1 MPLPSSSLSQV
12 CRSIANFVS
21 TGLNASAN
29 SIRVMI
35 GNPADA
41 VPGASGGEHHL
52 NLFFYLIEPSG
63 FFPDT
68 NPADTWWLRLQCL
81 VTGFG
86 IAEDNISAGENDL
99 RLLGEVMRLFHET
112 PVLGALQVEDE
123 TFRLQVIFQALNP
136 DDLNH
141 IWSTQGDVSYRPSAA
156 YEMSLAPVISA
167 QRTPGSPLVGA
178 VGTQIRADMAARRAP
193 FEGEVLAPPV
203 PLTVVD
209 VSQEDWAPA
218 IALIHQGQCAQSLA
232 FARDSDALQNFAP
245 AVWVAGRVDEAV
257 TVTLAWEKWT
267 STQGWQRQEGAIEAP
282 VTDPAIDPAEADDAV
297 TTSIELPFK
306 EEEKETGQAVLYAER
321 SYVRASDGQSVTLRS
336 NPVLVTVFEEAA

>member
-1 MPLPSSSLSQV
+1 MPLPTSSLSQV

-21 TGLNASAN
+21 AGLNASAN

-52 NLFFYLIEPSG
+52 NLFFYLVEPSG

-86 IAEDNISAGENDL
+86 AAEDNISAGENDL
-99 RLLGEVMRLFHET
+99 RLLGEAMRLFHET
-112 PVLGALQVEDE
+112 PVMDALQVEDE

-141 IWSTQGDVSYRPSAA
+141 IWSTQGDVSYRPSVA
-156 YEMSLAPVISA
+156 YEMSLAPVIPT

-178 VGTQIRADMAARRAP
+178 VGTQIRADTEARRAP
-193 FEGEVLAPPV
+193 FDGKALAPPV
-203 PLTVVD
+203 SQTVVD
-209 VSQEDWAPA
+209 VSREDWVPA
-218 IALIHQGQCAQSLA
+218 ITLVYQGQCAQSLA
-232 FARDSDALQNFAP
+232 FAKDSDALTDFLP

-257 TVTLAWEKWT
+257 TLAWEKWT
-267 STQGWQRQEGAIEAP
+267 HTQGWQRQAGTQAATA
-282 VTDPAIDPAEADDAV
+282 TDPAIEPTKAREAR
-297 TTSIELPFK
+297 TTSIALPFGDN
-306 EEEKETGQAVLYAER
+306 ETGQAVLYAER
-321 SYVRASDGQSVTLRS
+321 TYLRANDDQSITIRS
-336 NPVLVTVFEEAA
+336 NPLLVTVFEEA

>member
-1 MPLPSSSLSQV
+1 MPLPISSLSQV

-35 GNPADA
+35 GNPTDA

-52 NLFFYLIEPSG
+52 NLFFYLVEPSG

-68 NPADTWWLRLQCL
+68 NPGDTWWLRLQCL

-86 IAEDNISAGENDL
+86 IAEDSISAGENDL

-112 PVLGALQVEDE
+112 PVLDALQVENE

-141 IWSTQGDVSYRPSAA
+141 IWSTQGDVSYRPSVA
-156 YEMSLAPVISA
+156 YEMSLAPVIPA
-167 QRTPGSPLVGA
+167 QRRPGSPWVGA
-178 VGTQIRADMAARRAP
+178 VGTQIRADITARRAP
-193 FEGEVLAPPV
+193 YEGEVLAPPV

-218 IALIHQGQCAQSLA
+218 IALIYQGQCAQSLA
-232 FARDSDALQNFAP
+232 FAKDSDALQNFAP
-245 AVWVAGRVDEAV
+245 AVWVAGSVEGSPVRRLNALPCFGHSNSRSSHQTSPLESETSACEQTSPIAYTSSSIRTTA
-257 TVTLAWEKWT
+257 TVTPPM
-267 STQGWQRQEGAIEAP
+267 S
-282 VTDPAIDPAEADDAV
+282 
-297 TTSIELPFK
+297 
-306 EEEKETGQAVLYAER
+306 
-321 SYVRASDGQSVTLRS
+321 TLRAVPGGS
-336 NPVLVTVFEEAA
+336 SSTGKSA

>member
-1 MPLPSSSLSQV
+1 MPLPTSSLSQV
-12 CRSIANFVS
+12 CRSIANFIS
-21 TGLNASAN
+21 TGINASAN

-52 NLFFYLIEPSG
+52 NLFFYLVEPTG

-68 NPADTWWLRLQCL
+68 TPGDTWWLRLQCL

-86 IAEDNISAGENDL
+86 TTEDNISAGENDL

-112 PVLGALQVEDE
+112 PVLDALQVEDE

-141 IWSTQGDVSYRPSAA
+141 IWSTQGDVSYRPSVA
-156 YEMSLAPVISA
+156 YEMSLAPVIPA
-167 QRTPGSPLVGA
+167 QRTIGSPLVGA
-178 VGTQIRADMAARRAP
+178 AGSQIRADIAARREP
-193 FEGEVLAPPV
+193 FEGEALAPPV
-203 PLTVVD
+203 LLTVVD
-209 VSQEDWAPA
+209 VSQADWAPA

-245 AVWVAGRVDEAV
+245 AVWVAGEVGEAV
-257 TVTLAWEKWT
+257 NLAWEKWT
-267 STQGWQRQEGAIEAP
+267 HTQGWQRQDDTQTATA
-282 VTDPAIDPAEADDAV
+282 TDPAIDPARAGEAV
-297 TTSIELPFK
+297 TSEIDLPIGMN
-306 EEEKETGQAVLYAER
+306 ETGQAVLYAER
-321 SYVRASDGQSVTLRS
+321 TYLRASDGRPVTVRS
-336 NPVLVTVFEEAA
+336 NPVLVTVFEEAP

>member
-1 MPLPSSSLSQV
+1 MPLPTSSLSQV

-52 NLFFYLIEPSG
+52 NLFFYLVEPTG

-68 NPADTWWLRLQCL
+68 NPGDTWWLRLQCL

-86 IAEDNISAGENDL
+86 TAEDNISAGENDL

-112 PVLGALQVEDE
+112 PVLDALQVEDE

-141 IWSTQGDVSYRPSAA
+141 IWSTQGDVSYRPSVA
-156 YEMSLAPVISA
+156 YEMSLAPVIPA
-167 QRTPGSPLVGA
+167 RRAMGSPLVGA
-178 VGTQIRADMAARRAP
+178 AGSEIRADMAARRSPFAGELSAP
-193 FEGEVLAPPV
+193 AV

-209 VSQEDWAPA
+209 VSREDWAPA
-218 IALIHQGQCAQSLA
+218 IALIHQGQCAWSLA
-232 FARDSDALQNFAP
+232 FDRAGDALQDFTP
-245 AVWVAGRVDEAV
+245 EVWVAGRVGED
-257 TVTLAWEKWT
+257 VTLIWEQWT
-267 STQGWQRQEGAIEAP
+267 RMEGWQREDDTLTAAA
-282 VTDPAIDPAEADDAV
+282 TDTAIDPAGADQAA
-297 TTSIELPFK
+297 TTAIDLPLG
-306 EEEKETGQAVLYAER
+306 ENEIGQAVLYAER
-321 SYVRASDGQSVTLRS
+321 TYLRESDGELLTVRS
-336 NPVLVTVFEEAA
+336 NPVLVTVYEAAP